1 MRISNKFWWCKIS
14 DQMVKSKK
22 RMPVVFFKR
31 QTCCFLQ
38 NFTPPITF
46 FPPAFFP
53 STKVGCKIKRYS
65 FILDGT
71 FKKHIFSMK
80 PVKKTSFFWFLDF
93 REKKQLFVSWARF
106 LVRKKFE
113 KIKKRISQ
121 KERTKV
127 LIFSLTVQDTV
138 PRWTSCT
145 VRSTI
150 SWRNQLKSFICE
162 FHCNLRIT
170 FCKIGFLFEIKGHV
184 ILCVL
189 GKINSVASQHFFY
202 SKHLL
207 RLHEI
212 EFHLLMN
219 RKQKSCAWL

>member
-1 MRISNKFWWCKIS
+1 MLFPSEFYPSNH
-14 DQMVKSKK
+14 
-22 RMPVVFFKR
+22 
-31 QTCCFLQ
+31 
-38 NFTPPITF
+38 F
-46 FPPAFFP
+46 FPPSLF
-53 STKVGCKIKRYS
+53 S
-65 FILDGT
+65 FNESWVQDQAVLFYFGWNFQKT
-71 FKKHIFSMK
+71 HIFHETC
-80 PVKKTSFFWFLDF
+80 KKNIIFWFLDF

>member
-1 MRISNKFWWCKIS
+1 
-14 DQMVKSKK
+14 MVKSKK

-46 FPPAFFP
+46 FPLFSFNESWVQDQAVLFYFGWNFQK
-53 STKVGCKIKRYS
+53 THIFHETCK
-65 FILDGT
+65 
-71 FKKHIFSMK
+71 KKHHFFGSLILEK
-80 PVKKTSFFWFLDF
+80 KKKTTK
-93 REKKQLFVSWARF
+93 KKQLFVSWARF

-202 SKHLL
+202 SKHL

-212 EFHLLMN
+212 EFHPLMN